1 MSYHIKYEN
10 QYLYII
16 VIYDSLISGRQNPV
30 CFLLRSLLSSSAAQ
44 RIPNRWTSVF
54 CGIDF
59 LSQKPAIISNQWKFR
74 WGFFLQK
81 TKKKHHVHFLGG
93 GNNVEIFHG
102 LIGGS
107 RCFQGEMVVHQE
119 VQIQTY
125 RQVVHFLIDAKAD
138 LELTT
143 TQGNTPLHH
152 AAEENFSAACGYL
165 FGMWSRCCVF
175 GDGWGEASVVCCVW
189 GTGVVVAWVL
199 VVFFC
204 VFLPGWQDKVVFSWL
219 ICLLDKNH
227 WENSPFLPGT
237 LNNHIFYGCFLIG
250 WCQTFTWVPGRC
262 VIDALLVD
270 VFPFQSG
277 IFRFQLFV

>member
-1 MSYHIKYEN
+1 MILWFRGGKIQFVSYLDPCCQVALLNGFLIDGHQHFVGLIFCRRN
-10 QYLYII
+10 PPSFQ
-16 VIYDSLISGRQNPV
+16 ISGNFV
-30 CFLLRSLLSSSAAQ
+30 GDF
-44 RIPNRWTSVF
+44 F
-54 CGIDF
+54 CR
-59 LSQKPAIISNQWKFR
+59 KPK
-74 WGFFLQK
+74 K
-81 TKKKHHVHFLGG
+81 TPCSFLGG
-93 GNNVEIFHG
+93 VEIMWKSSHG

>member
-1 MSYHIKYEN
+1 MILWFRGGKIQFVSYLDPCYQVALLNGFQIDGH
-10 QYLYII
+10 QYF
-16 VIYDSLISGRQNPV
+16 VG
-30 CFLLRSLLSSSAAQ
+30 F
-44 RIPNRWTSVF
+44 
-54 CGIDF
+54 DF

-81 TKKKHHVHFLGG
+81 TKKTPCSFLGM
-93 GNNVEIFHG
+93 VEIMWKSSHG

-165 FGMWSRCCVF
+165 FLNVKPIVCLW
-175 GDGWGEASVVCCVW
+175 DGWGEASVMCCVW
-189 GTGVVVAWVL
+189 GTGGVVAWVL
-199 VVFFC
+199 VVFC

-219 ICLLDKNH
+219 LCLLDKNH

-250 WCQTFTWVPGRC
+250 WCQTFNYLGSR
-262 VIDALLVD
+262 
-270 VFPFQSG
+270 
-277 IFRFQLFV
+277 